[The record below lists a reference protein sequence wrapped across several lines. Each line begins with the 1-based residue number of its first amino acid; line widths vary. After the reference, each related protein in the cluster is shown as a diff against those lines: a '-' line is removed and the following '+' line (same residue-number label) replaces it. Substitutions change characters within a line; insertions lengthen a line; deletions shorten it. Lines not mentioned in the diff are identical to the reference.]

1 MARPMTPRPAR
12 PTQRRP
18 AGRLRTARGFV
29 MLEALVA
36 GLIFAIGVL
45 AIVGLQSAMTQAQT
59 VGKFRG
65 DATYLASE
73 LVGVLWADLPNLNNY
88 NTAQCSGYTRCSEWA
103 AKVARSLPGGAATVA
118 VNATTGVVTISISWA
133 TRSGV
138 QTYST
143 SSAVAA

>member
-1 MARPMTPRPAR
+1 M
-12 PTQRRP
+12 Q
-18 AGRLRTARGFV
+18 
-29 MLEALVA
+29 
-36 GLIFAIGVL
+36 AIGLERPVVMGCSIGGRICL
-45 AIVGLQSAMTQAQT
+45 NLALAHAARFRAIVGLQSAMTQAQT

-88 NTAQCSGYTRCSEWA
+88 NTAQCSSYARCSEWA
-103 AKVARSLPGGAATVA
+103 AKVARSLPGGTATVA